1 MKLHKGLS
9 VYLVRDK
16 IVAQELRALA
26 QHEGVHL
33 VQLNDELMAAEPEQ
47 GRKLCD
53 ILRKRGYFPRPISQN
68 TPR

>member
-9 VYLVRDK
+9 VYLVRDR
-16 IVAQELRALA
+16 IVAQELKALA
-26 QHEGVHL
+26 HQEGFQL

-47 GRKLCD
+47 GRKLCE

-68 TPR
+68 SSK